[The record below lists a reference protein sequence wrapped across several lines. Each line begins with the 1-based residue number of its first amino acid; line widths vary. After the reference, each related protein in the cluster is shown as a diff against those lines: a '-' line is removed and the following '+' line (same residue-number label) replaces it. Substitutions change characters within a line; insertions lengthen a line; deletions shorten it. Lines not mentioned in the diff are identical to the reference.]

1 MNKEEFLKSMRN
13 TAFVSHIDEP
23 APEKAKQDF
32 SFIQRVWVN
41 SQGGISASWQ
51 TKDGKYV
58 CQTWRRRFH
67 VDRSDDRSDDG
78 ESDGYR
84 AGGAMS
90 LEMERPFILTGMDVS
105 ELIADAKRRGIFE
118 K

>member
-1 MNKEEFLKSMRN
+1 MGIKMSKEKFLESMRN
-13 TAFVSHIDEP
+13 PDFVSHIDEP
-23 APEKAKQDF
+23 APVEPKPDF

-58 CQTWRRRFH
+58 CQTWKRRFH
-67 VDRSDDRSDDG
+67 VDREYHTNFDSWSDSMVG
-78 ESDGYR
+78 
-84 AGGAMS
+84 S
-90 LEMERPFILTGMDVS
+90 LEMERPYYLAGTDVS